1 MSRLYEKVES
11 NNFFEIDEERAS
23 DLIKG
28 GNGHFVFNGIYM
40 DLLEENKQIKVEK
53 EQLELLVESLYSKT
67 ILNQEQEELL
77 NKILFSKEEK

>member
-28 GNGHFVFNGIYM
+28 GNGHFVFNEIYM
-40 DLLEENKQIKVEK
+40 YLFEENKQ
-53 EQLELLVESLYSKT
+53 LVESLYLKT
-67 ILNQEQEELL
+67 TLNQEQEELL
-77 NKILFSKEEK
+77 NKILFGKEEK

>member
-28 GNGHFVFNGIYM
+28 GNGHFVFNEIYM
-40 DLLEENKQIKVEK
+40 DLLEENKQIKAEK
-53 EQLELLVESLYSKT
+53 EQLELLVESLYLKT
-67 ILNQEQEELL
+67 TLNQEQEELL
-77 NKILFSKEEK
+77 NKILFGKEEK